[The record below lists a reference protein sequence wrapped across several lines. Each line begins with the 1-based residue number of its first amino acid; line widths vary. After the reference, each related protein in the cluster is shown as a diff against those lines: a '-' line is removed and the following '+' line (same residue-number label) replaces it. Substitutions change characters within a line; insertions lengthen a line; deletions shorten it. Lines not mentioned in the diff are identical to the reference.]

1 MEVKQMKFLSVR
13 DLRGKSAQI
22 WKDLPEEREMVI
34 TSNGRPIAILA
45 TINESNLEESLT
57 AFRQA
62 RAVEAV
68 AALQRRSADQG
79 TNRITMDEIDAEILA
94 VRKKR
99 VSTQ

>member
-1 MEVKQMKFLSVR
+1 MKFLSVR

-45 TINESNLEESLT
+45 TINESNLEESLA

-79 TNRITMDEIDAEILA
+79 TDRITMDEIDAEIQA

-99 VSTQ
+99 ASTK